1 MARRR
6 LSELMIGRVAPPKAG
21 RLELAD
27 AVLPGLSLRITP
39 DGTRSFALRYRI
51 DGKQQRL
58 TLGRY
63 DPERFNLAAARAKA
77 RIALDQRDAGK
88 DPAKVRREVGP
99 ERGTVAEG
107 VDDFAERHL
116 RRNTKRAHDIEQILH
131 RDVVRCW
138 GERSM
143 ASITRRDVLDL
154 IDEVVDRGSPVAA
167 NRLLSWIKTLFAWAV
182 ARGIVETNPATGIKP
197 PHRERPRERSLSE
210 DELPHVWGAFE
221 AMGCPFGVIGKL
233 LLLTAQRR
241 GEVAAMRWDQ
251 LDLDAGVWHLPG
263 ESTKAGREH
272 VVPLAPQVVEILRQ
286 VPRIEG
292 SPLVFPANRA
302 SSTNPASGFSK
313 ALLRLGEAVAEHRAK
328 EAGRDPEKVPLQ
340 EWTIPGWTWHDLRRT
355 AATGMAKLNVSPHVC
370 ERVLNHS
377 AGRMMSQIARVYNT
391 HSYRNEVR
399 QALELWAAEVERIV
413 SGEPGKVVALRQIAD
428 VR

>member
-6 LSELMIGRVAPPKAG
+6 LSELMIGRIAPPKVG

-77 RIALDQRDAGK
+77 RTALDQRDAGK
-88 DPAKVRREVGP
+88 DPAKIRREVGL
-99 ERGTVAEG
+99 ERGTVGEVVA
-107 VDDFAERHL
+107 DFAERHL
-116 RRNTKRAHDIEQILH
+116 RRNTKRPRDVEQMLR

-167 NRLLSWIKTLFAWAV
+167 NRLLSWTKTLFAWACD
-182 ARGIVETNPATGIKP
+182 RGVIETNPAMSIKP
-197 PHRERPRERSLSE
+197 PHKEKPRERTLSG
-210 DELPHVWGAFE
+210 DELRRVWIAFE
-221 AMGCPFGVIGKL
+221 SMGYPFGVIGKL

-241 GEVAAMRWDQ
+241 GEIAGLRWDG
-251 LDLDAGVWHLPG
+251 LDLEAGALRLAGTATKTGVEHLL
-263 ESTKAGREH
+263 
-272 VVPLAPQVVEILRQ
+272 PLSGAAVALLRT
-286 VPRIEG
+286 VPRIDD
-292 SPLVFPANRA
+292 SSLLFPAGRVG
-302 SSTNPASGFSK
+302 SSNPVSGFSRV
-313 ALLRLGEAVAEHRAK
+313 LRAVHRLS
-328 EAGRDPEKVPLQ
+328 D
-340 EWTIPGWTWHDLRRT
+340 TSGWHFHDLRRT
-355 AATGMAKLNVSPHVC
+355 CATNMAKIGVAPHVC
-370 ERVLNHS
+370 ERILNHS
-377 AGRMMSQIARVYNT
+377 GGSTMSVIARTYNT
-391 HSYRNEVR
+391 HSYQGEMR
-399 QALELWAAEVERIV
+399 QALELWAAEVEQIV
-413 SGEPGKVVALRQIAD
+413 TGQPAKVVPLRE
-428 VR
+428 VG